1 MPSRWLHERKTEHY
15 YNKAKL
21 EGYRSRASYKL
32 KQLNDEFHFFNG
44 AKRILDLGSAPG
56 GWLQVEGESIQGGL
70 VVGVDLK
77 EIEPLYMDN
86 VETIVGDVTDPE
98 AQAKVLSRFR
108 GEKADV
114 VLSDMAQNVIGV
126 WEVDDLRQIH
136 LARTA
141 LSIVDKLLREDGWMV
156 VKIFQGKEHEA
167 FIREMRAMFM
177 HVYIVKPKASRKG
190 SAEVYVVA
198 KNLKK
203 NRVLPEEFRPDRK
216 TAPIVEEEE
225 KPMPGE
231 NLPDYGE
238 PEDYGDQRVK
248 KNSRFLEHF
257 DLPRM
262 KSYTFSIR
270 VGAVSGLLC

>member
-15 YNKAKL
+15 YNKAKA

-32 KQLNDEFHFFNG
+32 KQLNDEFRFFEG
-44 AKRILDLGSAPG
+44 AKRVLDMGAAPG
-56 GWLQVEGESIQGGL
+56 GWLQIAGESIEGGL

-77 EIEPLYMDN
+77 EIDSLYMEN

-98 AQAKVLSRFR
+98 VQEEILGRFR

-114 VLSDMAQNVIGV
+114 VMSDMAPNVIGI

-141 LSIVDKLLREDGWMV
+141 LSITDKLLKEDGWMI
-156 VKIFQGKEHEA
+156 VKVFQGKEHET
-167 FIREMRAMFM
+167 FIREMRAMFERI
-177 HVYIVKPKASRKG
+177 HIVKPLASRKG

-198 KNLKK
+198 KNLRKD
-203 NRVLPEEFRPDRK
+203 RVLPEDFRKDRK
-216 TAPIVEEEE
+216 PQPILDEGDAE
-225 KPMPGE
+225 PLPGE

-238 PEDYGDQRVK
+238 PEEYGK
-248 KNSRFLEHF
+248 KKL
-257 DLPRM
+257 
-262 KSYTFSIR
+262 
-270 VGAVSGLLC
+270 

>member
-15 YNKAKL
+15 YNKAKA

-32 KQLNDEFHFFNG
+32 KQLNDEFRFFEG
-44 AKRILDLGSAPG
+44 AKRVLDMGAAPG
-56 GWLQVEGESIQGGL
+56 GWLQIAGESIEGGL

-77 EIEPLYMDN
+77 EIDSLYMEN

-98 AQAKVLSRFR
+98 VQEEIQGRFR

-114 VLSDMAQNVIGV
+114 VMSDMAQNVMGV

-141 LSIVDKLLREDGWMV
+141 LSIADKLLRDDGWMI
-156 VKIFQGKEHEA
+156 VKVFQGKEHEA
-167 FIREMRAMFM
+167 FIREIRAMFERI
-177 HVYIVKPKASRKG
+177 HIVKPLASRKG

-198 KNLKK
+198 KNLRKD
-203 NRVLPEEFRPDRK
+203 RVLPEDFRKDRK
-216 TAPIVEEEE
+216 PQPIVDEGDAE
-225 KPMPGE
+225 PLPGE

-238 PEDYGDQRVK
+238 PEEYGK
-248 KNSRFLEHF
+248 KKL
-257 DLPRM
+257 
-262 KSYTFSIR
+262 
-270 VGAVSGLLC
+270 

>member
-15 YNKAKL
+15 YNKAKA

-32 KQLNDEFHFFNG
+32 KQLDVEFRFFDG
-44 AKRILDLGSAPG
+44 AKRVLDLGAAPG
-56 GWLQVEGESIQGGL
+56 GWLQVAGESITGDL

-77 EIEPLYMDN
+77 EIEPLYMEN

-98 AQAKVLSRFR
+98 VQAVILSRFH

-114 VLSDMAQNVIGV
+114 VLSDMAQNVMGV

-141 LSIVDKLLREDGWMV
+141 LSIADKLLREDGWMI
-156 VKIFQGKEHEA
+156 VKVFQGKEHEA
-167 FIREMRAMFM
+167 FIREMRAMFEK
-177 HVYIVKPKASRKG
+177 VFIAKPLASRKG

-198 KNLKK
+198 KNLRKD
-203 NRVLPEEFRPDRK
+203 RVLPEDFRKDRK
-216 TAPIVEEEE
+216 PQPIVDEGDAE
-225 KPMPGE
+225 PLPGE

-238 PEDYGDQRVK
+238 PEEYGK
-248 KNSRFLEHF
+248 KKL
-257 DLPRM
+257 
-262 KSYTFSIR
+262 
-270 VGAVSGLLC
+270 

>member
-1 MPSRWLHERKTEHY
+1 MSHGEITKMPSRWLNERKTEHY
-15 YNKAKL
+15 YNKAKE

-32 KQLNDEFHFFNG
+32 KQLDEEFHFFEG
-44 AKRILDLGSAPG
+44 AKRVLDLGAAPG
-56 GWLQVEGESIQGGL
+56 GWLQVEGESIHDGL

-77 EIEPLYMDN
+77 EIEPLYMEN

-98 AQAKVLSRFR
+98 VQAEILGRFK

-114 VLSDMAQNVIGV
+114 VLSDMAQNVIGI

-141 LSIVDKLLREDGWMV
+141 LSIADKLLRDDGWMV

-167 FIREMRAMFM
+167 FITEMKAMFI

-190 SAEVYVVA
+190 SAEVYLVA
-198 KNLKK
+198 KNLRR

-216 TAPIVEEEE
+216 PTPIVEEEND
-225 KPMPGE
+225 KPLPGE

-238 PEDYGDQRVK
+238 PSEYGK
-248 KNSRFLEHF
+248 KK
-257 DLPRM
+257 D
-262 KSYTFSIR
+262 
-270 VGAVSGLLC
+270 

>member
-15 YNKAKL
+15 YNKAKA

-32 KQLNDEFHFFNG
+32 KQLNDEFRFFEG
-44 AKRILDLGSAPG
+44 AKRVLDMGAAPG
-56 GWLQVEGESIQGGL
+56 GWLQIAGESIEGGL

-77 EIEPLYMDN
+77 EIDSLYMEN

-98 AQAKVLSRFR
+98 VQEEIQGRFR

-114 VLSDMAQNVIGV
+114 VMSDMAQNVMGV

-141 LSIVDKLLREDGWMV
+141 LSIADKLLRDDGWMI
-156 VKIFQGKEHEA
+156 VKVFQGKEHEA
-167 FIREMRAMFM
+167 FIREMRAMFERI
-177 HVYIVKPKASRKG
+177 HIVKPLASRKG

-198 KNLKK
+198 KNLRKD
-203 NRVLPEEFRPDRK
+203 RVLPEDFRKDRK
-216 TAPIVEEEE
+216 PQPIVDEGDAE
-225 KPMPGE
+225 PLPGE

-238 PEDYGDQRVK
+238 PKNTVK
-248 KNSRFLEHF
+248 RS
-257 DLPRM
+257 
-262 KSYTFSIR
+262 SS
-270 VGAVSGLLC
+270 